1 MSRFLNARMNM
12 SHCRFPF
19 LAVVVLLLIVSSANA
34 GDNPVAT
41 EPPVSYYK
49 QVRPIFQASC
59 FGCHQPAQA
68 KGGLVMTSHAG
79 LLKGGESGDPAIV
92 PNRPEKGTLLD
103 QITPAGK
110 EAPAMPAEGA
120 PLSTGQIALVRRW
133 IAEGAKDDSPAADVA
148 VYTSDHPPHYPAP
161 PVITSVAVSPDGKL
175 LAVAGYHE
183 VLLHNLEK
191 FAPPA
196 TTAVTQGSGSA
207 PQTAAVAQGSE
218 PAPPAKSPE
227 PNSTEPV
234 APRRNLENAVPTA
247 RLIGLSERIQSLAFS
262 PDGKLLAAVGGSP
275 ARMGEVQIWDVA
287 THKLVRSQNV
297 TFDTLYGAAFSPDG
311 TLLAFGGADNTLRA
325 IEVKTGKQVF
335 YQMTHTDW
343 VMDSVFSVKGSNLV
357 SVSRDFSMKLNDVP
371 TQRFI
376 DNITSITPGALKG
389 GLHAVD
395 RHPQRDELLIGGSD
409 GVPKIYRMFREKA
422 RKIGDDFNLIRPM
435 SSLPGRIYAVAYSP
449 DGTLVAAGSSND
461 GAGEV
466 RTFEEANGK
475 PVAAMLGITGGIY
488 TLAFLPDGQ
497 RLASAGFSGTVY
509 IHEARTGKLL
519 AQFVPVPVK

>member
-1 MSRFLNARMNM
+1 
-12 SHCRFPF
+12 
-19 LAVVVLLLIVSSANA
+19 
-34 GDNPVAT
+34 
-41 EPPVSYYK
+41 
-49 QVRPIFQASC
+49 
-59 FGCHQPAQA
+59 
-68 KGGLVMTSHAG
+68 
-79 LLKGGESGDPAIV
+79 
-92 PNRPEKGTLLD
+92 
-103 QITPAGK
+103 
-110 EAPAMPAEGA
+110 
-120 PLSTGQIALVRRW
+120 
-133 IAEGAKDDSPAADVA
+133 
-148 VYTSDHPPHYPAP
+148 
-161 PVITSVAVSPDGKL
+161 VITSVAISPDGKL

-183 VLLHNLEK
+183 VLLHNLERL
-191 FAPPA
+191 APPLTVA
-196 TTAVTQGSGSA
+196 LTQGSGDV
-207 PQTAAVAQGSE
+207 PKTTAAAQGTGN
-218 PAPPAKSPE
+218 PE
-227 PNSTEPV
+227 SIERPQGKQNAQDNGAASAQIVTDSIPV
-234 APRRNLENAVPTA
+234 A
-247 RLIGLSERIQSLAFS
+247 RLIGLSERVQSLAFS
-262 PDGKLLAAVGGSP
+262 PDGKLLAAIGGSP

-311 TLLAFGGADNTLRA
+311 MLLAFGGADNTLRA

-343 VMDSVFSVKGSNLV
+343 VMDCVFSVKGSHLV

-409 GVPKIYRMFREKA
+409 GVPKIYRMIREKA
-422 RKIGDDFNLIRPM
+422 RKIGDDFNLIRQFG
-435 SSLPGRIYAVAYSP
+435 SLPGRIYAVAYSP
-449 DGTLVAAGSSND
+449 DGTLIAAGSSSD

-475 PVAAMLGITGGIY
+475 PTATMKGITGGIY
-488 TLAFLPDGQ
+488 TVAFLPDGQ

-519 AQFVPVPVK
+519 AQFVPVPMK